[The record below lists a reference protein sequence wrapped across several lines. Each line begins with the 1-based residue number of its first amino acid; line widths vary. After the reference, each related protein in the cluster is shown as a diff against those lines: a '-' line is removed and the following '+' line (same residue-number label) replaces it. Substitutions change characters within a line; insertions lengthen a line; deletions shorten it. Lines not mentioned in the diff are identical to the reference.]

1 MCKEGGKAMKFII
14 KPFFNLAVV
23 AESCRTDC
31 LFDTHCIDC
40 SDVVKKVFGNK
51 IITNNVA

>member
-1 MCKEGGKAMKFII
+1 MSEIIINMCKEGGKAMKFII

-40 SDVVKKVFGNK
+40 SDSCEKS
-51 IITNNVA
+51 IW